1 MSSFNDAFTAG
12 AGFAPDALNHF
23 YQGFLGV
30 MVIIWAGFLIKGFI
44 QKADNVSHAG
54 TYLIHQFAMVCVV
67 ILVFCA
73 VSYW

>member
-1 MSSFNDAFTAG
+1 
-12 AGFAPDALNHF
+12 
-23 YQGFLGV
+23 
-30 MVIIWAGFLIKGFI
+30 MVIVGRILIKGFI

-67 ILVFCA
+67 IVIFIA